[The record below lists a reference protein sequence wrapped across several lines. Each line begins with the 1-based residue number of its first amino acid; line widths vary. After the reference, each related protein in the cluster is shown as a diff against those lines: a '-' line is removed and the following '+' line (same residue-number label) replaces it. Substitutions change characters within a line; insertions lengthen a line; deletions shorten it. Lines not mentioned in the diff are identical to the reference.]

1 MCIDLGVINDIK
13 ELDENLQAIVLAQG
27 GGLLQNKRREA
38 RKESWGTAN
47 ISEVDRER
55 KHFW

>member
-13 ELDENLQAIVLAQG
+13 ELDENCQGIVLAER

-47 ISEVDRER
+47 TSEVDRER
-55 KHFW
+55 KQFW